1 VRLTPDETIRYH
13 RGAMKNKPESSSD
26 YAAFVHV
33 SGGADTVRRPAAPLS
48 RRAADWRRQAE
59 AGDTGAVLAL
69 ACLAATGVVG
79 GGRDLKRAATGFRK
93 AAEAGDP
100 MAMFLLGEMYEIGEG
115 VEKDPVLA
123 ASWFDKA
130 AALGHAG
137 AIRALKTP
145 LPPDAVP
152 ASTAWRNVKSY
163 SIEAFE
169 ARIGNTDAMAYH
181 AERIVV
187 GVGPCGEAAGMRWA
201 EMAFAAGS
209 RFAPPVLAGFFMRG
223 VAVPGDLKRAVE
235 LLLPSAEAGDET
247 SIRQCI
253 TLYGFPDAPGR
264 RPLVEAYRWDL
275 RLLDLYPD
283 DPAQLNYCGNA
294 CFTIALRGRRARNL
308 PSFGS
313 RKMPCIAGWIS
324 ATLAD
329 HLGALRLDSWRY
341 DWFRKALG
349 HYRRAAERHDPQ
361 ALTNLGDFAFLGI
374 GGEPRDEAE
383 AFRRYKR
390 GADAGD
396 WHAYVNL
403 GVMLCKGWGCE
414 ADLARGWELL
424 RKAQAA
430 GLAMAEIM
438 LWFCTVGHDDEIKV
452 PYPDVSRFA
461 QAYNEFYYPAANRGL
476 DQFFKGVAR
485 FIVYVLALI
494 AVVFAVL
501 RYLVF

>member
-1 VRLTPDETIRYH
+1 
-13 RGAMKNKPESSSD
+13 MKNKPQSSGD

-33 SGGADTVRRPAAPLS
+33 SAGADPVRRSTASLS
-48 RRAADWRRQAE
+48 RCAAEWRRQAE
-59 AGDTGAVLAL
+59 AGDIRAVMAL
-69 ACLAATGVVG
+69 ACIAATGVVG
-79 GGRDLKRAATGFRK
+79 GGRDLKRAAAGFRK

-100 MAMFLLGEMYEIGEG
+100 MAMFLLGEMYEVGEG

-130 AALGHAG
+130 AALGHVG

-152 ASTAWRNVKSY
+152 VSTAWRNVAPY
-163 SIEAFE
+163 RIEAFG
-169 ARIGNTDAMAYH
+169 ARTGNADAMAYH
-181 AERIVV
+181 AARIAF
-187 GVGPCGEAAGMRWA
+187 GAGTCGEVVGMRWA

-209 RFAPPVLAGFFMRG
+209 RSAPPVLAGFFMRG
-223 VAVPGDLKRAVE
+223 VAVPRDLKRAVE
-235 LLLPSAEAGDET
+235 LLLPSAEAGNEPA
-247 SIRQCI
+247 IRQCI
-253 TLYGFPDAPGR
+253 TLYDYPDAPGR
-264 RPLVEAYRWDL
+264 RPLVESYRWEL
-275 RLLDLYPD
+275 RLLELHPD

-308 PSFGS
+308 PSTGKD
-313 RKMPCIAGWIS
+313 KMARIAGWIS
-324 ATLAD
+324 AALAD

-349 HYRRAAERHDPQ
+349 HYRRAAERNDPQ
-361 ALTNLGDFAFLGI
+361 AFTNLGDFAFLGI

-414 ADLARGWELL
+414 ADPARGRELL

-430 GLAMAEIM
+430 GLAMPEIM
-438 LWFCTVGHDDEIKV
+438 LGFCTAGHDDEARV
-452 PYPDVSRFA
+452 PRLDVSRFM
-461 QAYNEFYYPAANRGL
+461 QAHDEFYYPAANRAL
-476 DQFFKGVAR
+476 TQLAKDYVKSIIDLVA
-485 FIVYVLALI
+485 IVVLLVMLVRLVIWA
-494 AVVFAVL
+494 FA
-501 RYLVF
+501 